1 MSIWNEILR
10 RVNNSEKVALMYVI
24 DSAGSSPGRQ
34 GFVMVVNNRG
44 EMAGSIGGGIM
55 EQKLVEL
62 AKSKLQPGRFE
73 PFIKTQ
79 IHRKTESN
87 QSGMICSGEQTIA
100 FYCLDQTHKSLIIEI
115 CNCFDEGD
123 VGILK
128 LTEQSIV
135 FSKEPASSS
144 PGSKFDVK
152 AQSWTAYQLLGYPN
166 HIYILGGGHV
176 GLALSMMMRQ
186 IGFYVEI
193 FDDREGLNT
202 MERNTAAHK
211 KHYVDY
217 AELAGLIPEGNHVY
231 VAIVSFGYR
240 TDKAVLKTL
249 IGKKYKYLG
258 MMGSDA
264 KVETVLEE
272 LAEEGASKEF
282 LKTVHT
288 PIGLPIRS
296 KTPEEIAVS
305 IAAEIISVANNGQ

>member
-10 RVNNSEKVALMYVI
+10 RINERQPLAFMYVI
-24 DSAGSSPGRQ
+24 DSEGSSPGRQ
-34 GFVMVVNNRG
+34 GFVMVVNAKG

-62 AKSKLQPGRFE
+62 AKSKLQAGGFR
-73 PFIKTQ
+73 PFVKTQ
-79 IHRKTESN
+79 VHRKEEEN
-87 QSGMICSGEQTIA
+87 RSGMICSGEQTIA
-100 FYCLDQTHKSLIIEI
+100 FYCLDHSHAQVIQQI
-115 CNCFDEGD
+115 CKCFDNGD
-123 VGILK
+123 VGL
-128 LTEQSIV
+128 LTLNESGIT
-135 FSKEPASSS
+135 FSGQPNAARQPGKMDPAS
-144 PGSKFDVK
+144 
-152 AQSWTAYQLLGYPN
+152 QTWTTYQLLGYQN
-166 HIYILGGGHV
+166 RIFILGGGHV
-176 GLALSMMMRQ
+176 GLALSVMMRQ

-202 MERNTAAHK
+202 MEMNSAAHK

-217 AELAGLIPEGNHVY
+217 AELAALIPESERTY

-249 IGKKYKYLG
+249 IGRKYKYLG

-272 LAEEGASKEF
+272 LMAEGASKEF

-288 PIGLPIRS
+288 PIGLPIHS

-305 IAAEIISVANNGQ
+305 IAAEIISIANKNR